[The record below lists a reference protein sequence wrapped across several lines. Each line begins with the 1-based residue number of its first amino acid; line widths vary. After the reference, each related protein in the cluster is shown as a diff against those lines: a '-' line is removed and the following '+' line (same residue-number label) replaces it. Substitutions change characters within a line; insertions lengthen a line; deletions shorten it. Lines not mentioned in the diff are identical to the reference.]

1 MTLRFTLAQRLGLR
15 IRAVPELLG
24 CRDNATP
31 CFLGDSMLPIERK
44 ARSGNGHIG
53 NPGHIA
59 NADCAAGSDPVHCH
73 DLPDGKAVPSVQC
86 GAADIR
92 RGDA

>member
-44 ARSGNGHIG
+44 AQISGSWTLIVVKSGL
-53 NPGHIA
+53 A
-59 NADCAAGSDPVHCH
+59 RRAG
-73 DLPDGKAVPSVQC
+73 
-86 GAADIR
+86 R
-92 RGDA
+92 